1 MVLMSTPSNQID
13 PALSASEWWC
23 GSVQASE
30 LVAFDCV
37 LMHQP
42 EGLTWSRKITKIKHE
57 KYATETT

>member
-1 MVLMSTPSNQID
+1 MLMSTPSNQID

-37 LMHQP
+37 LMHRLGRAGVVSQNH
-42 EGLTWSRKITKIKHE
+42 KIKYE